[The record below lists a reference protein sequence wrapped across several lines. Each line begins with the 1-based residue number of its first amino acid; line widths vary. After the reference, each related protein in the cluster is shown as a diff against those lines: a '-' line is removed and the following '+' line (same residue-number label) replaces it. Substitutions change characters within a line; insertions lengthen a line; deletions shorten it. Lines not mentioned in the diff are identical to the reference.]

1 MKNGKELNDLATS
14 AVISSFVFF
23 VLSFVFVVL
32 LDSTFK
38 GSTKHIKGRH
48 KEHDGAAWEVL
59 M

>member
-14 AVISSFVFF
+14 AVISSFMFF

-38 GSTKHIKGRH
+38 ERH
-48 KEHDGAAWEVL
+48 EEHDGRHEEREV
-59 M
+59 